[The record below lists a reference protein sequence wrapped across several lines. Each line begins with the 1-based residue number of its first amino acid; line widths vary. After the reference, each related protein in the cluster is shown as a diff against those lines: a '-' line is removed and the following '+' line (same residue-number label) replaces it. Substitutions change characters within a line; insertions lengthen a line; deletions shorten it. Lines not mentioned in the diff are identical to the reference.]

1 MKIILLGAP
10 GCGKGTQSA
19 LIKEKYNLPH
29 ISTGDIF
36 RENIKNET
44 ELGKLAKSY
53 MDNGALVP
61 DSLTCDL
68 VKDRLSKE
76 DCKNGFILD
85 GFPRTI
91 AQAEALDT
99 FSDIDRAILIDVDF
113 DIIVARLSGRRTCP
127 VCKNIYNTSSY
138 NSEYCEC
145 GEKLIQR
152 DDDKEETIRKRLSTY
167 ESQTYPL
174 IEYYK
179 KCNKLSVVK
188 GKDYPEETFKDVE
201 KVLETL

>member
-113 DIIVARLSGRRTCP
+113 DVIVSRLSGRRTCP

-138 NSEYCEC
+138 NSDTCEC
-145 GEKLIQR
+145 GTKLIQR

-188 GKDYPEETFKDVE
+188 GKDKPEETFEDVK

>member
-44 ELGKLAKSY
+44 ELGKLAKNY
-53 MDNGALVP
+53 IDNGALVP

-113 DIIVARLSGRRTCP
+113 DVIVSRLSGRRTCP
-127 VCKNIYNTSSY
+127 ACKNIYNTSSY
-138 NSEYCEC
+138 SSDTCEC
-145 GEKLIQR
+145 GTKLIQR

-174 IEYYK
+174 IDYYK
-179 KCNKLSVVK
+179 NCNKLSVVK
-188 GKDYPEETFKDVE
+188 GKDKPEETFEDVK

>member
-113 DIIVARLSGRRTCP
+113 DVIVSRLSGRRTCP

-138 NSEYCEC
+138 NNDTCEC
-145 GEKLIQR
+145 GTKLIQR

-188 GKDYPEETFKDVE
+188 GKDKPEETFEDVK